1 MIEAMSCGTP
11 VIGWKKG
18 SVPEV
23 IQDKKT
29 GYLVN
34 NVKDMVKAIKNI
46 DKIKREAVR
55 ERVERL
61 FSVQKMVSG
70 YNKVY
75 EKIIT
80 ENERKKK

>member
-34 NVKDMVKAIKNI
+34 NIKDMVKAIKNI